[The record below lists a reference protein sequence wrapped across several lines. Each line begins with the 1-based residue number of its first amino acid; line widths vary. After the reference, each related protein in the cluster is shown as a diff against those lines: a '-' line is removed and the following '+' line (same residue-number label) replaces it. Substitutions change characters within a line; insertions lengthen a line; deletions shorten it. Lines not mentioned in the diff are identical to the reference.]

1 MRGLLEK
8 ELLLLKGQRNFF
20 LILLVITVFLGFNSS
35 DNFVTTYLTFCAG
48 FLTISSFGYDDN
60 GNCMPFLMTL
70 PVSRQLYVKSKY
82 VLGALVTST
91 GWLCGMVITLFVA
104 FVKGQMPAPENLAFQ
119 LAWLLLWMM
128 VMAFTLPPMFKYG
141 AEKGRMVLLAIMVIF
156 LAIGYIG
163 VKASEQMGIDLD
175 AAVAALSGFGTVA
188 PVAAMAVLALV
199 LVWVSCLI
207 SMKIVQ
213 NKEY

>member
-48 FLTISSFGYDDN
+48 FLTISSFSYDDN

-175 AAVAALSGFGTVA
+175 AAAAALSGFGTVA

>member
-82 VLGALVTST
+82 VFGALVTST

-104 FVKGQMPAPENLAFQ
+104 FVRRQMPASEDLAFQ
-119 LAWLLLWMM
+119 VVWLLLWMI
-128 VMAFTLPPMFKYG
+128 VISFTLPPMFKYG
-141 AEKGRMVLLAIMVIF
+141 AEKGRMVLLAVMLVF
-156 LAIGYIG
+156 LAVGYVG
-163 VKASEQMGIDLD
+163 AKAAVWLGIDID
-175 AAVAALSGFGTVA
+175 TAASALSGFG
-188 PVAAMAVLALV
+188 AAALMAAVAVLAV
-199 LVWVSCLI
+199 VMGLI
-207 SMKIVQ
+207 SYSISAKIVR

>member
-48 FLTISSFGYDDN
+48 FLTISSFSYDDN

-175 AAVAALSGFGTVA
+175 AAAAALSGFGTA
-188 PVAAMAVLALV
+188 ALVAAMAALAVV
-199 LVWVSCLI
+199 LVWISCLI